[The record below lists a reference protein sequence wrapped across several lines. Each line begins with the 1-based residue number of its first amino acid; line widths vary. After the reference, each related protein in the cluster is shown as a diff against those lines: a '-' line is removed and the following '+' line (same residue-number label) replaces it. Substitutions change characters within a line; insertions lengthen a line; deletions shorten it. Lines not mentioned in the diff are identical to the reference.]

1 MCGNIHVY
9 RAEKAQRRA
18 GIKAYLHKTHVSEAE
33 KSYNDLDTWKLVKKQ
48 GDLVRI

>member
-1 MCGNIHVY
+1 MCENIHVY
-9 RAEKAQRRA
+9 RAEKPQRHA

-33 KSYNDLDTWKLVKKQ
+33 KSYNDLETWKLVKKQ